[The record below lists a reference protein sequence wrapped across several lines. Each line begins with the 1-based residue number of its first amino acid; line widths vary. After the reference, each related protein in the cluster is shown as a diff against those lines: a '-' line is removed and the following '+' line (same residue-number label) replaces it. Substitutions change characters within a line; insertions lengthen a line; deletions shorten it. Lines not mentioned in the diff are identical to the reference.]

1 MTASLPEVWDA
12 QLFYNK
18 RLKASRD
25 AMDSEEWAKIYLLG
39 LTAEI
44 SEVLREIN
52 WKVHRSEM
60 GEDIELTSLALEL
73 ADLQKYVLCLFQNF
87 GFSLN
92 EMLDWVQYKSE
103 VMEYRQQQEF
113 GPPIIDSNVLVLDL
127 DGVVADWR
135 KGFLEWVHLRAG
147 SGMSDP
153 ERSLSLDIDMGWSYA
168 AYSRWKKDFE
178 RDGGFASLPPF
189 EDTVKLV
196 REWRAGT
203 SDARLV
209 VTTARTTTIPRVWY
223 DTYSWLK
230 AQGILPDRLYF
241 TADGRIAITL
251 DLAAVNKDVV
261 LVDDNPD
268 IHLRTSHNQLRVL
281 VPTRGYNWAI
291 VPDPPLIRKAVSLY
305 EMWKSYPEIMPGGK
319 PCGQK
324 S

>member
-1 MTASLPEVWDA
+1 MIASLSGAWAE
-12 QLFYNK
+12 QLAYNQ
-18 RLKASRD
+18 RLKAGRI
-25 AMDSEEWAKIYLLG
+25 MRSEEWSKIYLLG

-52 WKVHRSEM
+52 WKIHRSEM

-73 ADLQKYVLCLFQNF
+73 ADITKYSWCLWQQFD
-87 GFSLN
+87 FSPA
-92 EMLDWVQYKSE
+92 EMLNWVQYKNE

-113 GPPIIDSNVLVLDL
+113 GHPIEDSNVLVLDL

-135 KGFLEWVHLRAG
+135 KGFLAWIGLHSGNAHLF
-147 SGMSDP
+147 DP

-178 RDGGFASLPPF
+178 RDGGFASLPAF
-189 EDTVKLV
+189 EDTVRLV
-196 REWRAGT
+196 REWRAST
-203 SDARLV
+203 PDAKLV

-223 DTYSWLK
+223 DTYTWLK

-251 DLAAVNKDVV
+251 DLAVVNKDVV
-261 LVDDNPD
+261 LMDDNPD

-291 VPDPPLIRKAVSLY
+291 VPDPPLIRKATSLY
-305 EMWKSYPEIMPGGK
+305 VMWKSYPEIMPGGNR
-319 PCGQK
+319 
-324 S
+324 